1 MSNVKPPSRWSG
13 AAPSKWPGERL
24 GFPDEGR
31 GSVGRP
37 GRRIFALLIDW
48 AACFVVYA
56 AFFFQNP
63 WASTIIFMIEQ
74 IVLIVFTGGG
84 FGHLILGLRVVKVD
98 GTYAGWWRPII
109 RTALLV
115 LTIPALIWDSDQR
128 GLHDVF
134 AGTVL
139 VRR

>member
-1 MSNVKPPSRWSG
+1 
-13 AAPSKWPGERL
+13 
-24 GFPDEGR
+24 
-31 GSVGRP
+31 
-37 GRRIFALLIDW
+37 
-48 AACFVVYA
+48 
-56 AFFFQNP
+56 
-63 WASTIIFMIEQ
+63 MIEQ
-74 IVLIVFTGGG
+74 IVLIAFTGSG

-98 GTYAGWWRPII
+98 GTHAGWWRPII

-139 VRR
+139 VRK

>member
-1 MSNVKPPSRWSG
+1 MSNTKPPARWSG
-13 AAPSKWPGERL
+13 AAPSVWPGERL
-24 GFPDEGR
+24 GFPEEGR
-31 GSVGRP
+31 GSVARP

-48 AACFVVYA
+48 AVCFVVYA
-56 AFFFQNP
+56 AFFFGNP
-63 WASTIIFMIEQ
+63 WAATIIFIIEQ
-74 IVLIVFTGGG
+74 VILLAFTGSG
-84 FGHLILGLRVVKVD
+84 FGHLILGLRLVKVD
-98 GTYAGWWRPII
+98 GTFAGWWRPII
-109 RTALLV
+109 RTGLLV

>member
-1 MSNVKPPSRWSG
+1 VSNAKPPARWSG
-13 AAPSKWPGERL
+13 AAPSNWPGERL
-24 GFPDEGR
+24 GFPEEGR

-37 GRRIFALLIDW
+37 GRRIGALLIDW
-48 AACFVVYA
+48 AVCFVVYA
-56 AFFFQNP
+56 AFFFGNA
-63 WASTIIFMIEQ
+63 WAATIIFMIEQ
-74 IVLIVFTGGG
+74 IVLIAFTGSG

-109 RTALLV
+109 RTAFLV

-139 VRR
+139 VRK

>member
-1 MSNVKPPSRWSG
+1 MSNPQSPSRWSG

-24 GFPDEGR
+24 GFPQEGR
-31 GSVGRP
+31 GSVARP
-37 GRRIFALLIDW
+37 GRRIGALLIDW
-48 AACFVVYA
+48 AVCFVVYA
-56 AFFFQNP
+56 AFFFGNA
-63 WASTIIFMIEQ
+63 WASTIIFAVEQ
-74 IVLIVFTGGG
+74 IVLIALTGGG
-84 FGHLILGLRVVKVD
+84 FGHLVTGLRVVKVN
-98 GTYAGWWRPII
+98 GMYAGWWRPII
-109 RTALLV
+109 RTAFLI